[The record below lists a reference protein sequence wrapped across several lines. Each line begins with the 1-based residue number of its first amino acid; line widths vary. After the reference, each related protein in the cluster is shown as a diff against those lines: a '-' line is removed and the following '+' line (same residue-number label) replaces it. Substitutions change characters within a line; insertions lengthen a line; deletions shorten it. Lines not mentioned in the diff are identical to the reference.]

1 MDWKQ
6 LIAVAVALSCLA
18 ATAAAEDGALA
29 YSPSTDEVSSGSSA
43 FFSLREL
50 QIKTLEGC
58 SAEDCRIVATFRA
71 GQAPSPAATRASAS
85 ARAARRRRLSPR
97 RWRTAPT
104 AGRIELPCRRAAL
117 RERVTY
123 RAPKKDHHRD
133 AEKEGGNADER
144 R

>member
-6 LIAVAVALSCLA
+6 LVAVAVALSCLA

-58 SAEDCRIVATFRA
+58 SADDCRIVATFRA
-71 GQAPSPAATRASAS
+71 GVASSDKSFGVGKGGSQAEAESAAMENCANGGQDSNCHVVGQHCA
-85 ARAARRRRLSPR
+85 
-97 RWRTAPT
+97 
-104 AGRIELPCRRAAL
+104 
-117 RERVTY
+117 
-123 RAPKKDHHRD
+123 
-133 AEKEGGNADER
+133 KE
-144 R
+144 